1 MTTTA
6 AQTEL
11 KPLETRTLI
20 VGFILVG
27 IAVAVTTVSYLL
39 NMTFVYQWLVWIIG
53 IAFAGVAL
61 LSLEWTRAFRSP
73 ARDAP
78 RGWLRDAL
86 PVSIP
91 LAYILGSQVCGLAH
105 RLRGLLTDLQHGAV
119 GRDTIF
125 GSSFDKYPDEG
136 QHSYFRCAV
145 RNERL
150 HGSWQSAVQ
159 LAMIWMCINHLIFIE
174 T

>member
-61 LSLEWTRAFRSP
+61 LSLEWTRTLRNP
-73 ARDAP
+73 TIDTP
-78 RGWLRDAL
+78 TGWLRNTL
-86 PVSIP
+86 LVSIP
-91 LAYILGSQVCGLAH
+91 LEYVLGSQVCGLARH
-105 RLRGLLTDLQHGAV
+105 LGGLLTDLQHGAV
-119 GRDTIF
+119 SRDTIF
-125 GSSFDKYPDEG
+125 GSSFERCPDEG
-136 QHSYFRCAV
+136 QHSYFRCAG
-145 RNERL
+145 RNDRL
-150 HGSWQSAVQ
+150 HGSWQPAVQ
-159 LAMIWMCINHLIFIE
+159 LPMVWMCINHLILNE

>member
-61 LSLEWTRAFRSP
+61 ISIEWTRAFRSP
-73 ARDAP
+73 AGEAP
-78 RGWLRDAL
+78 RG
-86 PVSIP
+86 
-91 LAYILGSQVCGLAH
+91 
-105 RLRGLLTDLQHGAV
+105 
-119 GRDTIF
+119 
-125 GSSFDKYPDEG
+125 
-136 QHSYFRCAV
+136 
-145 RNERL
+145 
-150 HGSWQSAVQ
+150 
-159 LAMIWMCINHLIFIE
+159 
-174 T
+174 